1 MIFLNLYLK
10 IFVDSFF
17 FILSIQLSC
26 FFNQTDNLL
35 IFNWFRPYVFNV
47 IIDVVDLHLPSCYLF
62 SICSICLLC
71 FLFFPVFIF
80 WFLVSHFYSTHQP
93 TCIRYSE
100 QTKHSPI
107 SKLCPNYPLC
117 LLNSPVSYLTA
128 RSFPSAL
135 LFCDLEGPSFNT
147 LFINPLALPYFS
159 L

>member
-1 MIFLNLYLK
+1 MSLFIPGNTCVEVSCLTLVKPYQFPDGQGLYDISFVILLLLIFLNLYLK

-80 WFLVSHFYSTHQP
+80 WFLVSHFIPP
-93 TCIRYSE
+93 TS
-100 QTKHSPI
+100 
-107 SKLCPNYPLC
+107 
-117 LLNSPVSYLTA
+117 
-128 RSFPSAL
+128 
-135 LFCDLEGPSFNT
+135 
-147 LFINPLALPYFS
+147 PLASVIVNKPNTVPSQSFALIIPSVY
-159 L
+159 